1 MLVGATMRMR
11 IGEVAQLAGVSVR
24 SLRYYEQQG
33 LLRSDRTPAGQRIFD
48 ESAVDR
54 VRLYQQ
60 FFAAGLTSGQIAQ
73 LLPCIDSGHT
83 DAEQRAMLRGQR
95 ARIQGRMDEL
105 AAVLGRLDDL
115 IGTAEPTTSTHRA
128 RPVSAAVGE

>member
-1 MLVGATMRMR
+1 MLVAMTMRMR
-11 IGEVAQLAGVSVR
+11 IGEVAQRAGVSVR
-24 SLRYYEQQG
+24 ALRYYEQQG

-83 DAEQRAMLRGQR
+83 DADQRAMLRSQR

-105 AAVLGRLDDL
+105 SQVLRRLDDL
-115 IGTAEPTTSTHRA
+115 IDTAQPATSTHRA
-128 RPVSAAVGE
+128 TSVLSAVRE

>member
-1 MLVGATMRMR
+1 MRMK
-11 IGEVAQLAGVSVR
+11 IGEVAERAGVSVR
-24 SLRYYEQQG
+24 ALRYYEQQG
-33 LLRSDRTPAGQRIFD
+33 LLRSDRTPAGQRIFH

-60 FFAAGLTSGQIAQ
+60 FFSAGLTSGQIAQ

-95 ARIQGRMDEL
+95 ARIQDRMDEL
-105 AAVLGRLDDL
+105 AEVLQRLDDL
-115 IGTAEPTTSTHRA
+115 IGSAHPATTTSPA
-128 RPVSAAVGE
+128 ASVSPGGR